1 MLLRSWAP
9 IEQAKGIVSVLF
21 AVAPEEAFLLLQVA
35 ALQRQETVRR
45 TARQV
50 VSTAVDQ
57 PPGGAFGQVHEHV
70 TKLLFSG
77 LDQTSP
83 GRVPDNF
90 LPDGMDPSMPTL
102 RPRPWRQANGKDS
115 GPSTAPLDDR
125 TTDEAPDT
133 APRTPAHPSAP
144 DSGAVLPG

>member
-45 TARQV
+45 TARHV
-50 VSTAVDQ
+50 VDTAVNQ
-57 PPGGAFGQVHEHV
+57 PPGAALSHVHEHV
-70 TKLLFSG
+70 TRLLFSG
-77 LDQTSP
+77 LDQSAP

-90 LPDGMDPSMPTL
+90 LPDGVDPSMPTL
-102 RPRPWRQANGKDS
+102 TPRPWRQANGKVS
-115 GPSTAPLDDR
+115 GHSISPLDAP
-125 TTDEAPDT
+125 TTDEAHDT
-133 APRTPAHPSAP
+133 ALSRPTAA
-144 DSGAVLPG
+144 SGSGSEPG